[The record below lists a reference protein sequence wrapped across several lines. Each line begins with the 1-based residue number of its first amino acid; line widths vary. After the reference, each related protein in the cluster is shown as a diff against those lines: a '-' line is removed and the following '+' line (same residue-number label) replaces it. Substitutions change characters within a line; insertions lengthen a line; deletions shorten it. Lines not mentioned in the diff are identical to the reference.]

1 MSSGIIDT
9 QEVYDI
15 RARSQLTPMA
25 IDTVVAEYNGFTGT
39 DIPTV
44 GIYTVWSTVNCHIKH
59 NTAVS
64 QTACTASNGLILNAK
79 VPIDMRISKN
89 DVISAIADT
98 TAGSLKFMLTK
109 TEV

>member
-1 MSSGIIDT
+1 MSSGIIDV

-15 RARSQLTPMA
+15 RGRSQLTAMA
-25 IDTVVAEYNGFTGT
+25 ITTVVSEYNGFTAS

-44 GIYTVWSTVNCHIKH
+44 GIYAVWSTVNCTIKH

-64 QTACTASNGLILNAK
+64 QTACTAENGIILNAR

-89 DVISAIADT
+89 DVISALADT
-98 TAGSLKFMLTK
+98 TTGKLRFMLTK
-109 TEV
+109 TEG

>member
-1 MSSGIIDT
+1 MSTGIIDV

-15 RARSQLTPMA
+15 RARSQLTPMS
-25 IDTVVAEYNGFTGT
+25 IDVAVAEYNGFTGS

-59 NTAVS
+59 NTAAG
-64 QTACTASNGLILNAK
+64 QTACTSENGLMLNAR
-79 VPIDMRISKN
+79 VPVDMRISKN

-98 TAGSLKFMLTK
+98 TAGKLRFMLTK
-109 TEV
+109 TEI

>member
-1 MSSGIIDT
+1 MSSGILDV

-15 RARSQLTPMA
+15 RGKSQLTAMD
-25 IDTVVAEYNGFTGT
+25 ITIVVAEYNGFTGS

-44 GIYTVWSTVNCHIKH
+44 GIYTVMPTVNCYIKH

-64 QTACTASNGLILNAK
+64 QTACTAENGLMLNAR
-79 VPIDMRISKN
+79 VPVDMRISKN

-98 TAGSLKFMLTK
+98 TTGKLRFMLTK